1 MNDDGIAYTVGKAHG
16 MRGQGNRAHIFLPTT
31 SSGYNRYN
39 KGYAD
44 GVAQT
49 QKDID
54 DQRNRH
60 SRLATTTSTAPVQRA
75 TKNLHQAA
83 LDG

>member
-1 MNDDGIAYTVGKAHG
+1 MQDIAYMVGKAHG
-16 MRGQGNRAHIFLPTT
+16 VRSQGNFASLFLPVT
-31 SSGYNRYN
+31 STDYHRYN

-44 GVAQT
+44 GVAST

-60 SRLATTTSTAPVQRA
+60 SRLRPTASA
-75 TKNLHQAA
+75 
-83 LDG
+83 